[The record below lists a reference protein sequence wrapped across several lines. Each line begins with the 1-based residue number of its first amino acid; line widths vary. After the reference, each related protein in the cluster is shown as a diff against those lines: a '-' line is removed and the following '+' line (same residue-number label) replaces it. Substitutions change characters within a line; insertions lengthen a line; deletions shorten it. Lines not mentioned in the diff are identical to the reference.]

1 VKELAVK
8 LAYIVLDGAP
18 DGLNAPKRVLSEAY
32 KPNID
37 KIVSA
42 SYCGLVYTVG
52 KGVAPESDAAT
63 MSLLGYNPEKY
74 YTGRGP
80 LEALGAGLS
89 IKDGY
94 EVALRANFAT
104 INPDTLEIVD
114 RRVGRNLSSR
124 EAHILAEAVDNLELD
139 EGRGYARFKAT
150 IGHRGVLI
158 VGHKTERLS
167 GRITN
172 TDPAYGRKGLISI
185 ALEEFEPK
193 LKKAEP
199 MDETSEARKA
209 AELVNE
215 FTMKAIDILRDHP
228 VNKERESKGLLPANA
243 ILSRD
248 AGDRVPPVPPI
259 SSLTGMKWGAIVEM
273 PVERGIARAA
283 GIGIIPVEVEGKDK
297 KTLLKEE
304 AELLLEGLEKY
315 DAVYVHLKGPDEPGH
330 DGDFEGKKKS
340 IELIDKYFFESI
352 IDYLI
357 ESKLAIII
365 TSDHSTPWYLKAHS
379 DDPVPLSI
387 RIPGNTGDMPSK
399 LDEVECSKGSLGVL
413 DGGYKIIRTTL
424 ELLGKRSVV

>member
-1 VKELAVK
+1 MTMK

-18 DGLNAPKRVLSEAY
+18 DGLNAPRRVLSEAY

-37 KIVSA
+37 KIASD

-89 IKDGY
+89 LKDGY

-104 INPDTLEIVD
+104 INPDTLEIID

-139 EGRGYARFKAT
+139 GGKGYARFKAT
-150 IGHRGVLI
+150 VGHRGVLI

-185 ALEEFEPK
+185 ALEKFEPK

-199 MDETSEARKA
+199 MDDTPEARKA

-215 FTMKAIDILRDHP
+215 FTIKTIDILRDHP
-228 VNKERESKGLLPANA
+228 VNRERESRGLLPANA

-248 AGDRVPPVPPI
+248 AGDRAPPVPPI
-259 SSLTGMKWGAIVEM
+259 TSFTGMKWGAIVEM

-283 GIGIIPVEVEGKDK
+283 GIGVIPVEVEGKDK
-297 KTLLKEE
+297 KTLLREE
-304 AELLLEGLEKY
+304 AELLVKGLEDY

-330 DGDFEGKKKS
+330 DGDFEAKKES
-340 IELIDKYFFESI
+340 IELIDEYFFGSI
-352 IDYLI
+352 LDRLTEPGI
-357 ESKLAIII
+357 AVII

-387 RIPGNTGDMPSK
+387 RVPGKTGDRPVK

-413 DGGYKIIRTTL
+413 DGGYRIIGTALKLL
-424 ELLGKRSVV
+424 EED